1 MEFLARLRNLLV
13 LAYLVPRER
22 IQSLVPAGYELE
34 RVGEEGDHALVA
46 TLVFSYDPLRPARFP
61 FPVLR
66 FHQVNYRVYVQ
77 RRGTAGVYF
86 LRMGLSSWSVAMRA
100 VTPVAARAHQFSWRF
115 RGDDVFVHAEVS
127 GRVCE
132 IAAHR
137 SSERRRYFPRL
148 GDRARVILAV
158 TQVLRGFLPLRSGRH
173 AELPVAH
180 ALMDPDDLILER
192 VQLDEWVALGVLT
205 HEELKTPVAAFFQ
218 PEIEFRFLGPRL
230 A

>member
-13 LAYLVPRER
+13 LAYLVPSGRV
-22 IQSLVPAGYELE
+22 LPLLPTGYEPE
-34 RVGEEGDHALVA
+34 PFGQEGNQALVA
-46 TLVFSYDPLRPARFP
+46 TLVFCYDPLRPARFP

-66 FHQVNYRVYVQ
+66 FHQVNYRVYV
-77 RRGTAGVYF
+77 RRHGTAGVYF
-86 LRMGLSSWSVAMRA
+86 LRMGLSNWAVAMRA
-100 VTPVAARAHQFSWRF
+100 VTPVAARARPFSWRF
-115 RGDDVFVHAEVS
+115 RGDELFVHAEVS

-137 SSERRRYFPRL
+137 SSERRQHFPGL

-173 AELPVAH
+173 VELPVAH

-192 VQLDEWVALGVLT
+192 VQLDEWVARGVLT
-205 HEELKTPVAAFFQ
+205 HEELRTPVAAFFQ
-218 PEIEFRFLGPRL
+218 PEIEFRFLRPRL
-230 A
+230 T